1 MDSFKRIEMSFTQ
14 ALPMTTKDEKM
25 NQSADNRANRALGA
39 VNAGVAALRGDSPMD
54 LKVQMAKNT
63 NMMNALIADAAM
75 TTGEFSQPA
84 LFNCKRGPDG
94 SIVSEAVVG
103 SAGIEPAIFAM

>member
-1 MDSFKRIEMSFTQ
+1 MDPFKRIEMSFIQ
-14 ALPMTTKDEKM
+14 ALP
-25 NQSADNRANRALGA
+25 
-39 VNAGVAALRGDSPMD
+39 
-54 LKVQMAKNT
+54 
-63 NMMNALIADAAM
+63 M